1 MEWLKGYQSDI
12 IAFWLGI
19 AKILVNVGIAS
30 ILSLYLLIGKNK
42 LKADYFKDGFVSEK
56 YGNKTEEF
64 SKPFAWRIKQKNL
77 TINVVRCYN

>member
-42 LKADYFKDGFVSEK
+42 LKADYI
-56 YGNKTEEF
+56 EF
-64 SKPFAWRIKQKNL
+64 LSALLRDDKLDRLVHYIR
-77 TINVVRCYN
+77 RCDYIVKRFFLLL

>member
-42 LKADYFKDGFVSEK
+42 LLKLP
-56 YGNKTEEF
+56 T
-64 SKPFAWRIKQKNL
+64 PLNL
-77 TINVVRCYN
+77 RLPE